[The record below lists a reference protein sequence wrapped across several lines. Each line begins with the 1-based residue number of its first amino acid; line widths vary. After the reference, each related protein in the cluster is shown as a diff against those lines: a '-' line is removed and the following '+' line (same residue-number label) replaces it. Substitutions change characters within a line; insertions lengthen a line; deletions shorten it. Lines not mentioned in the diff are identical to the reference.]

1 MSAAF
6 ARIAPAPAPAAE
18 DLAVGG
24 SWLYELITA
33 VYGRLIAL
41 TAIVVLAPLWFVIA
55 ITIKLTSPGPVLFRT
70 PIIGRGGR
78 PFVYNKFRT
87 MRIGGDD
94 AGHRRWVRAWVYAD
108 RPYAHD
114 DDGRP
119 VFKLTN
125 DPRVTRVGRWLR
137 RASLDEM
144 PQLINVL
151 RGDMNIVGPRPPVVY
166 EYGLYGPQARGRV
179 AVKPGITGLY
189 QVRRR
194 GRATFSEMLE
204 LDLDYVR
211 RRSLWLDLCIIART
225 PLAILRGEVTAS

>member
-1 MSAAF
+1 MTAAL
-6 ARIAPAPAPAAE
+6 ARTELAPAVAAE
-18 DLAVGG
+18 DFTIGG
-24 SWLYELITA
+24 GRTYELVTA
-33 VYGRLIAL
+33 IWGRTIAFA
-41 TAIVVLAPLWFVIA
+41 AIVVLAPLWFVVAIA
-55 ITIKLTSPGPVLFRT
+55 IKLTSPGPILFRT
-70 PIIGRGGR
+70 PIIGQGGR

-87 MRIGGDD
+87 MQMGGDD
-94 AGHRRWVRAWVYAD
+94 AEHRRWVRAWVFAD
-108 RPYAHD
+108 RPYARD
-114 DDGRP
+114 GDGRP

-137 RASLDEM
+137 RTSIDEM

-151 RGDMNIVGPRPPVVY
+151 RGEMNVVGPRPPVVY
-166 EYGLYGPQARGRV
+166 EYGLYGPRARRRV

-204 LDLDYVR
+204 LDLEYVR
-211 RRSLWLDLCIIART
+211 RRSLWLDLSIIAHT